1 MPLPN
6 AALEPARTRAAG
18 KLPVGAR
25 AAVLALAITLAITM
39 TMSPAMASAAAAKP
53 APASDIATTIMADP
67 HYATAAKAY
76 ARRRGYQAERPV
88 AKRSNFLP
96 VVSLVAVAATGVT
109 FAAKGIPASH

>member
-25 AAVLALAITLAITM
+25 AAVLALAITLA
-39 TMSPAMASAAAAKP
+39 MSPAMASAAAAKP